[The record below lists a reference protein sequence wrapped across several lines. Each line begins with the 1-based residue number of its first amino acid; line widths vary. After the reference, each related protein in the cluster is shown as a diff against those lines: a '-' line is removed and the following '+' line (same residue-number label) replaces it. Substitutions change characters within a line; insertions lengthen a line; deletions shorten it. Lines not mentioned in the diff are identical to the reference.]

1 MGSKEKVED
10 FAFGKLFP
18 LISRQLRLLYQGR
31 LCIENG
37 CRPDTAPAEVLAMFP
52 TKPNLCTISS
62 YVQGSVMRSAQNL
75 SLPQIVAA
83 MEEVAK
89 ADAAIKGLGTSF
101 TAMDTIERLVFELGN
116 TLSSKRA

>member
-1 MGSKEKVED
+1 
-10 FAFGKLFP
+10 
-18 LISRQLRLLYQGR
+18 
-31 LCIENG
+31 
-37 CRPDTAPAEVLAMFP
+37 MFP